1 MEAQLE
7 QDERER
13 FNALANLQATNLL
26 GQILLKDRKP
36 DSGPDQRITLS
47 FVALSNIKTDTS
59 YDYDYNETIESS
71 KKPSF
76 SQVTIG
82 DESLQ
87 NQSSDEDDNFKLLN

>member
-36 DSGPDQRITLS
+36 ESGPDQRITLS
-47 FVALSNIKTDTS
+47 FVALSNIKTETS
-59 YDYDYNETIESS
+59 YDYNETIESS

-87 NQSSDEDDNFKLLN
+87 DESFDEDDNFKLLN